1 MSFFATYFLP
11 AVLVLITF
19 SIGLTLKLQDFKNI
33 ITYPK
38 ALLIGL
44 ISQMLVLPAV
54 AFGLA
59 SIAEMPPMLKI
70 GLVLVAI
77 CPGGATSNYITFLCR
92 GNVALSISLTS
103 INSFLTSITLP
114 FILRLAWASFV
125 EDGDNLEVIIP
136 FWKTASN
143 IVLMSLLPCI
153 VGMWVRAQYQDFA
166 LVLSKRMDRILL
178 LLLGIAF
185 GAVMLEKDPS
195 PQIQEFPV
203 MTVLLFAFAL
213 NIAGLSLGYLLAWF
227 ARLDKATRVTTGIE
241 VGLQNSMLAITV
253 AGTLIGSMEM
263 ARVGVVYGSFTFF
276 TALAFG
282 VIFSP
287 HLSIIQFFKTGK
299 LYKKEVGED

>member
-19 SIGLTLKLQDFKNI
+19 SIGLTLRLRDFKNI
-33 ITYPK
+33 IAYPR
-38 ALLIGL
+38 ALIIGL
-44 ISQMLVLPAV
+44 ISQMLLLPAV

-59 SIAEMPPMLKI
+59 SISPLPPILKI
-70 GLVLVAI
+70 GLVLIAC

-114 FILRLAWASFV
+114 FFLRLAWSFFLI
-125 EDGDNLEVIIP
+125 GDENIEILIP

-143 IVLMSLLPCI
+143 IVLLSLLPCI
-153 VGMWVRAQYQDFA
+153 IGMWIRAQYQDAAFI
-166 LVLSKRMDRILL
+166 LSKRIERISL

-195 PQIQEFPV
+195 QPMESFPYV
-203 MTVLLFAFAL
+203 MVFIYTFVL
-213 NIAGLSLGYLLAWF
+213 NIIGLLLGYLLAWLG
-227 ARLDKATRVTTGIE
+227 RLNPATRVTTGIE

-282 VIFSP
+282 IIFSP
-287 HLSIIQFFKTGK
+287 HLSILQFLKTGK
-299 LYKKEVGED
+299 LYKKEAGED